1 MQPAAAGFGEEHCS
15 LLLPVVGR
23 RIAAGLVC
31 CWLFVRVREREE
43 EREKRDGSQVL
54 QGEGRVISLKTL
66 AETVIK
72 TSLLKITI
80 LISKMSLSF

>member
-1 MQPAAAGFGEEHCS
+1 MDDS
-15 LLLPVVGR
+15 SK
-23 RIAAGLVC
+23 
-31 CWLFVRVREREE
+31 ERKEE
-43 EREKRDGSQVL
+43 EAKSEESSFDLVQVP
-54 QGEGRVISLKTL
+54 LKKMCG